1 MSDSITSTSPI
12 DKTLQIIL
20 EVHNLYHQFDDHT
33 PIIDDLSITVK
44 ANERIAVVGPSG
56 SGKSTLLHLIS
67 GLKSPQK
74 GSIVINKRNITRLPD
89 HELSELRNHHIGFVY
104 QSPCLLK
111 DFSVL
116 ENVALALQIG
126 GCEIS
131 QARLE
136 AQNTLSMLGIGKLS
150 AQAPSTLS
158 GGEKQR
164 VAIAR
169 AIVTKPNL
177 LIADEPTGNLDDENT
192 ELIMQTLSQIQS
204 KHAMAM
210 IVATHDMNLLK
221 HFQRTLTLGG

>member
-12 DKTLQIIL
+12 DKTLQTIL
-20 EVHNLYHQFDDHT
+20 EVHNLYHQFDDNT

-74 GSIVINKRNITRLPD
+74 GSIVINKRNITQLPD
-89 HELSELRNHHIGFVY
+89 HELSELRNQHIGFVY

-126 GCEIS
+126 GCENS

-136 AQNTLSMLGIGKLS
+136 AQDTLSMLGIGKLS

-204 KHAMAM
+204 KQAMAM

-221 HFQRTLTLGG
+221 HFQQTLTLGG